1 MTRPKKQKTN
11 YMKKIYLTLTVALL
25 ATASYAQKT
34 IVQQSQLPAF
44 LQSHTELQGQQAKAA
59 LERMPLGSDKKV
71 AAPFKAKPFDL
82 IDEQPEGELKTYVGD
97 LGSYYSIFGY
107 IMPSVDNGRAC
118 DVVFGENNTVY
129 FKDPFSDFI
138 TGTWLKGLQK
148 GDTITVYPQPIYYE
162 PATDTDDEM
171 TAYAS
176 KMTYG
181 WNEEYGR
188 NYWNMDTLDMELK
201 FVISNDSII
210 LQNDHGFTGL
220 GLFYADGSW
229 TGFGEYRKI
238 LTPQND
244 TPVTLPDGLTPET
257 YVMTYESLNASTG
270 LGEKKRQVVT
280 LYRDGS
286 DVYLSD
292 LTEADDNL
300 FAKGTLADGKLT
312 VKSGQYMGVAKP
324 NGYNAG
330 AYHDYIEALGWKTV
344 PTYGSAYED
353 STYFV
358 DQITFDY
365 DEATSTYTGE
375 DLYLAVNGGKD
386 KPSVRNGFRKPILSP
401 FTEVKAAPA
410 KPGLY
415 SVEDCY
421 DEYGYS
427 YLELNLTDSTAEGQ
441 FLDTRRIYYNIT
453 IDDEL
458 FTFFPDEYVMLTD
471 EMTDVPFGY
480 VDNEDFQTYRGR
492 RVVYLFTTGF
502 SKVGLVEYYLDTD
515 GVKHFSEPTFWYKDA
530 TAISQAAISDNAS
543 QPVAVSYCDLSGR
556 TISQPIHGIYLQT
569 TKYADGTAQTQKILV
584 R

>member
-1 MTRPKKQKTN
+1 
-11 YMKKIYLTLTVALL
+11 MKKIYLTLAAALL

-34 IVQQSQLPAF
+34 IIQQAQLPAF
-44 LQSHTELQGQQAKAA
+44 LRSHTELQSQSRPSAT
-59 LERMPLGSDKKV
+59 LERTPLNSGKKV
-71 AAPFKAKPFDL
+71 AGPFKAKPYDL
-82 IDEQPEGELKTYVGD
+82 IDEQPAGELKTYVGN
-97 LGSYYSIFGY
+97 LGSYYSIYGY
-107 IMPSVDNGRAC
+107 IMPSVDTGRAC

-129 FKDPFSDFI
+129 FKDPFADFI

-162 PATDTDDEM
+162 AGDDSYDEM
-171 TAYAS
+171 TVYAS

-181 WNEEYGR
+181 YNEDYGQ

-210 LQNDHGFTGL
+210 LQNDHGYTGL
-220 GLFYADGSW
+220 GMFYSDGTW

-238 LTPQND
+238 LTPQTD
-244 TPVTLPDGLTPET
+244 IPVALPVGLTPESYVLT
-257 YVMTYESLNASTG
+257 YQSLNTATG
-270 LGEKKRQVVT
+270 GADTKRQVAT
-280 LYRDGS
+280 LYRDGN

-292 LTEADDNL
+292 LTEAGDNL

-365 DEATSTYTGE
+365 DEATRTYTGE

-386 KPSVRNGFRKPILSP
+386 KPSMRNGFRKPVLTP

-410 KPGLY
+410 KPSFH
-415 SVEDCY
+415 SVEDWY
-421 DEYGYS
+421 DEMGYS
-427 YLELNLTDSTAEGQ
+427 YIELNLTDSTAEGD
-441 FLDTRRIYYNIT
+441 FLDTRSIYYNIT
-453 IDDEL
+453 IDDDL

-471 EMTDVPFGY
+471 EMTNVPFGY
-480 VDNEDFQTYRGR
+480 VDNEDFQTYNGR

-515 GVKHFSEPTFWYKDA
+515 GVKHFSEPAFWYKDA
-530 TAISQAAISDNAS
+530 TAIAPSAITEQAG
-543 QPVAVSYCDLSGR
+543 QPVSISYSDLSGR
-556 TISQPIHGIYLQT
+556 AVSQPTRGICLQT
-569 TKYADGTAQTQKILV
+569 VKYADGTTKTQKVLKK
-584 R
+584 